1 MEIKGDLLLKL
12 LGLELTS
19 TKRREPQSGDDF
31 EEVGYILDFRGE
43 SSDVS
48 QKAGRWE
55 ACVAILEGSD
65 FDHYNE

>member
-1 MEIKGDLLLKL
+1 VEIRGDLLLKL

-48 QKAGRWE
+48 QKAGR
-55 ACVAILEGSD
+55 
-65 FDHYNE
+65 